1 MTQEDAEV
9 TEEPNSDDEFVKNKY
24 ALLDR
29 LMRLIRQ
36 KETPLN
42 PVLAGYFS
50 KLLCQL
56 CTRKDKQL
64 VPYVFAADCDVIDCL
79 LYHSYQ
85 RSISEVLFKLLNIND
100 TYFDEDLQK

>member
-1 MTQEDAEV
+1 
-9 TEEPNSDDEFVKNKY
+9 
-24 ALLDR
+24 
-29 LMRLIRQ
+29 MRLIRT

-50 KLLCQL
+50 KLMCLL

-64 VPYVFAADCDVIDCL
+64 VPYVFGAENDVFECL

-85 RSISEVLFKLLNIND
+85 KSISEVLFKLLHIND
-100 TYFDEDLQK
+100 TYFDEDMQK